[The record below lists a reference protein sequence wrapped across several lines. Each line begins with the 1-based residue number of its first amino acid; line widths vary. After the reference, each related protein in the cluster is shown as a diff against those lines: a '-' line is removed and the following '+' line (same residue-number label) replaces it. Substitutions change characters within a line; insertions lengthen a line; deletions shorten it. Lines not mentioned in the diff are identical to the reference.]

1 MPVIEQVET
10 EIEDYPT
17 EPTDYLPHVITR
29 CLDKARRHNHRYRFQ
44 LGGAVVVVS
53 PGQTYESVDAAVQ
66 AQWAAASAPPPA
78 DDHAASPEDG
88 TAPRAG

>member
-1 MPVIEQVET
+1 MPVIEHIET

-29 CLDKARRHNHRYRFQ
+29 CLDKASRHKRRYRFR

-53 PGQTYESVDAAVQ
+53 PDQTYASVDVDVQ
-66 AQWAAASAPPPA
+66 AQWAAARGAPPGDNNPASPDERSAPTP
-78 DDHAASPEDG
+78 G
-88 TAPRAG
+88 